1 MEIRTQKPFEKPDGG
16 SYIGTIIDV
25 AAKEV
30 ADTDFVTRLQKVG
43 PDGKGLTKVQVTFTW
58 TLGYVNGQAAVDS
71 EGRAYQVFETYDA
84 YQNPAKPSK
93 LDKALAQILNAA
105 PPLLSNTDQL
115 EPLLLGRSNELF
127 ITKTPKV
134 NNPNELT
141 VKVIGHSPLKPG
153 QIAPKTPAGFVRIKD
168 RTKTQAGPNPGQST
182 QTYAQPPAQPQAQG
196 FYQPPAA
203 PPAQQAAPA
212 PAVNLNNDAF

>member
-16 SYIGTIIDV
+16 SYLGTIIDV
-25 AAKEV
+25 GAKEV
-30 ADTDFVTRLQKVG
+30 PDTDFVTRLQKVG
-43 PDGKGLTKVQVTFTW
+43 SDGRGLTKVQVTFTW
-58 TLGYVNGQAAVDS
+58 TLGYVNGQPAVDS
-71 EGRAYQVFETYDA
+71 EGRPFQVFETYDA

-115 EPLLLGRSNELF
+115 EPMLLGHSNELF

-134 NNPNELT
+134 NNPAEMT

-153 QIAPKTPAGFVRIKD
+153 QIAPKVPQGFVRVKD
-168 RTKTQAGPNPGQST
+168 RVRNQAGPQPGQTT
-182 QTYAQPPAQPQAQG
+182 QTYQQRPTQPQS
-196 FYQPPAA
+196 A
-203 PPAQQAAPA
+203 P
-212 PAVNLNNDAF
+212 VNLNAGAPPTNEAF

>member
-16 SYIGTIIDV
+16 SYLGTIIDV
-25 AAKEV
+25 TAKEV
-30 ADTDFVTRLQKVG
+30 ADTDFVTRLQKV
-43 PDGKGLTKVQVTFTW
+43 DSTGKGLTKVQVTFTW
-58 TLGYVNGQAAVDS
+58 TLGYVNGQPAVDS
-71 EGRAYQVFETYDA
+71 EGRPFQVFETYDA

-115 EPLLLGRSNELF
+115 EPMLLGHSNELF

-153 QIAPKTPAGFVRIKD
+153 QIAPKTPQGFVRLKD
-168 RTKTQAGPNPGQST
+168 RTKTQTGPNPGQAT
-182 QTYAQPPAQPQAQG
+182 QTYQQRPAVTSASVNLNAG
-196 FYQPPAA
+196 A
-203 PPAQQAAPA
+203 PPAPQVGGTA
-212 PAVNLNNDAF
+212 NDAF